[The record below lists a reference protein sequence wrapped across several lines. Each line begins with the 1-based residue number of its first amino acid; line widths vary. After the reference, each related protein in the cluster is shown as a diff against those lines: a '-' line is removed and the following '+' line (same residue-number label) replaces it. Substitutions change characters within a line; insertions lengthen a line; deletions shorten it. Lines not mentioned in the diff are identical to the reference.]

1 MKKKIVTSLIVMVF
15 CLVLSSC
22 SSGKENIDIVIDE
35 NAGEKVS
42 LSAKTLQGYLS
53 EIAPNSEFNIVEDN
67 QHNSQIQLI
76 LLSNLADKEKT
87 SLLSDFPEISLPKD
101 AESYS
106 LANKTEA
113 GKKLAV
119 ICGYDERGLL
129 YGVYDALEK
138 LGYRFYLS
146 EDFKPKP
153 TESLSFDN
161 LKGTNKPLFGERIVF
176 NWHNFLSGITGW
188 NLEEFKQWI
197 DASVQMKYNTLMFH
211 AYGSDPFMRYTFN
224 DIPNETGLIPSTH
237 EGRDWGITHV
247 NDIRNLYGGNTFQE
261 AVFGSKE
268 SKLSEDKMSEA
279 SVNLLQ
285 EGMKYASERS
295 MDINFGFDIATIQ
308 SNPDAQ
314 LETLPK
320 SAQLQNFGGKIFANP
335 DTPEGYG
342 FFKSQLEGLLID
354 YPQITGMVP
363 WVRYMQYPHGGVY
376 TAIKDMPEDWQN
388 DYDEILKENPTFK
401 RDQATNSFFYLGKI
415 LDAYRKAL
423 KELGRDDIKLGTG
436 TWNWVS
442 FPFMDK
448 FISDDVSFYPID
460 WDMNFSTDKARAELA
475 KIKEVRKVYPVV
487 WAHHDDHSYIG
498 RPFDPPVNMVDKLKE
513 RNAEGFGIIHW
524 TTYPLD
530 MYFKNLSNQVWETT
544 INEPYT
550 TTIKDYAEN
559 AIKSNSDQFNE
570 YLQKFFLEAPHFGRE
585 TSDYFYDMHL
595 NDYGKSIFPVYD
607 PVSIIKSSKE
617 RLAILNKLSKDPIAK
632 TEPYKYYKEME
643 EFFVLYFENQ
653 HLLEQA
659 SGICMNG
666 GDLKTAAEIIKKA
679 NPEKVI
685 LKYAEAITHG
695 PNTVGEQAIILRL
708 NLNWL
713 PDFVDIKQKTGLIPI
728 EYSFYPTNHEAMAQN
743 PGIYSYLFKKDKS
756 FTLCLG
762 QKETNG
768 ATILEGDDQSGILS
782 LGNKKVDFALGYWR
796 KVPQNYFSDTFKD
809 NKLIKGKYVLKIPIS
824 SVSKSQII
832 IELKDDAG
840 RILNRDHTQLIQ
852 KNREIEIPF
861 QIGYSLLHIS
871 MKSPNE
877 NVDLKG
883 LVIERIR

>member
-1 MKKKIVTSLIVMVF
+1 MKEKTFTSLILLLF
-15 CLVLSSC
+15 CMGLSNC
-22 SSGKENIDIVIDE
+22 SKAKKDIDIVMGE
-35 NAGEKVS
+35 NSSEKVA
-42 LSAKTLQGYLS
+42 LSAKILQGYLS
-53 EIAPNSEFNIVEDN
+53 EISSDYEFNIVQDN
-67 QHNSQIQLI
+67 QYNSQIQLVVLSDLSETGKDS
-76 LLSNLADKEKT
+76 LLSN
-87 SLLSDFPEISLPKD
+87 FPEISLPKG

-113 GKKLAV
+113 GKELAV

-146 EDFKPKP
+146 EDFKPTSSAP
-153 TESLSFDN
+153 LSFDK
-161 LKGTNKPLFGERIVF
+161 LKGTNNPLFGERIVF

-188 NLEEFKQWI
+188 NIEEYEQWI
-197 DASVQMKYNTLMFH
+197 DASVQMRYNTLMFH
-211 AYGSDPFMRYTFN
+211 SYGADPFMRYSFN
-224 DIPNETGLIPSTH
+224 DIPKETIPYPSTLK
-237 EGRDWGITHV
+237 GRDWGVTHV
-247 NDIRNLYGGNTFQE
+247 NDVRNLYGGNTFQE
-261 AVFGSKE
+261 AVFGSKV
-268 SKLSEDKMSEA
+268 SKMPDDEMSEA

-320 SAQLQNFGGKIFANP
+320 SAQLHNFGGKIFANP

-342 FFKSQLEGLLID
+342 FFKSQLVGLLND
-354 YPQITGMVP
+354 YPQITGIVP

-376 TAIKDMPEDWQN
+376 TAIKVMPEDWQN
-388 DYDEILKENPTFK
+388 EYDEILKKNPTFK

-423 KELGRDDIKLGTG
+423 KELGREDIKLGIG

-448 FISDDVSFYPID
+448 FVSDDVSFYPID
-460 WDMNFSTDKARAELA
+460 WDMNFSTDKAKNELK
-475 KIKEVRKVYPVV
+475 KIKEVREVYPVV

-498 RPFDPPVNMVDKLKE
+498 RPFEPPVNMVDKLKK

-530 MYFKNLSNQVWETT
+530 MYFKNLSRQVWETT

-550 TTIKDYAEN
+550 TTIEDYAEN
-559 AIKSNSDQFNE
+559 SIKSTSEEFNG
-570 YLQKFFLEAPHFGRE
+570 YLQKFYFEAPHFGRE

-607 PVSIIKSSKE
+607 PVAIVKSTKE
-617 RLAILNKLSKDPIAK
+617 RLAILDKLSEAPIAETK
-632 TEPYKYYKEME
+632 PYKYYKGME
-643 EFFVLYFENQ
+643 EFFLLYFENQ

-659 SGICMNG
+659 SKICMNDG
-666 GDLKTAAEIIKKA
+666 NLKAAAEIIKKA
-679 NPEKVI
+679 NPEKAIV
-685 LKYAEAITHG
+685 KYTEAIAYG
-695 PNTVGEQAIILRL
+695 PNTVGEQAIIVRL

-713 PDFVDIKQKTGLIPI
+713 PDFVDIKQKTGLMPI
-728 EYSFYPTNHEAMAQN
+728 EYNFYPTNHEAMAQN
-743 PGIYSYLFKKDKS
+743 PGIYTYLFKKDKS

-762 QKETNG
+762 QEETNG
-768 ATILEGDDQSGILS
+768 AIILEGDDQSGVLR
-782 LGNKKVDFALGYWR
+782 LGNKKVDFAVGYWR

-809 NKLIKGKYVLKIPIS
+809 NRLIKGNYILKIPTA
-824 SVSKSQII
+824 SVSNSKII

-840 RILNRDHTQLIQ
+840 RILNRDHTQLIP
-852 KNREIEIPF
+852 KNGEIKIPF
-861 QIGYSLLHIS
+861 QIGHSLLHIS